1 MLREIICGQITL
13 ESKGLSVD
21 QAAIKMEALYLYI
34 EEKRWNIVKK
44 AIDLSTKK
52 SATFQQKEEFVV
64 KNGECDAGLTHRH
77 ELEKVM
83 LDCLDRFNV
92 ERQSRSKS
100 L

>member
-64 KNGECDAGLTHRH
+64 KIEWPVNAMQDSHIDMNLKKLC
-77 ELEKVM
+77 
-83 LDCLDRFNV
+83 
-92 ERQSRSKS
+92 
-100 L
+100 